1 MSQGMHQAQC
11 PAYYSRDLGLWSVVG
26 RLVVGWWSIGGRLA
40 VGQRSADGAH
50 SQLAVRAELGNQLL
64 SRHIME
70 HIRSCKHAHWK
81 QVAQTQHFFY
91 VLAAF
96 AR

>member
-11 PAYYSRDLGLWSVVG
+11 PAYYSRDLGLWSVGG
-26 RLVVGWWSIGGRLA
+26 RLVVGWLLVSVLLM
-40 VGQRSADGAH
+40 AH
-50 SQLAVRAELGNQLL
+50 IVSWPYAQKLGNQLP

-91 VLAAF
+91 VLATF
-96 AR
+96 A